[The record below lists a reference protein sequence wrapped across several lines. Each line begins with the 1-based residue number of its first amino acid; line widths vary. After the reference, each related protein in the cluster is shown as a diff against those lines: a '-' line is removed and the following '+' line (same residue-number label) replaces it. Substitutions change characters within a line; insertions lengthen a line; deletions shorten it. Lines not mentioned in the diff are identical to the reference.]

1 MKNIFTIPS
10 QIANLEIQ
18 RDNLSQELT
27 VLNSEYE
34 GIKYRKDDDSMAK
47 KSANRSR
54 CSLIRVEIKNINSE
68 LKRLEYD
75 LENGKVRLIS
85 TILWIVFGLMF
96 IIGVVILYV
105 YKYRLGMYGFTELH
119 DVWSMLEGE
128 NPIMDYAL
136 YRQLFWVHT
145 IGTWTTI
152 VGVVGSLATSG
163 WRISRNF

>member
-18 RDNLSQELT
+18 RDNLNQELT

-54 CSLIRVEIKNINSE
+54 CSLIRVEIK
-68 LKRLEYD
+68 
-75 LENGKVRLIS
+75 VRLIS
-85 TILWIVFGLMF
+85 IILWTVFGL
-96 IIGVVILYV
+96 IGIAGVIILYV

-136 YRQLFWVHT
+136 YRQLFWLHT
-145 IGTWTTI
+145 IGTWTVI

-163 WRISRNF
+163 WRIARDF